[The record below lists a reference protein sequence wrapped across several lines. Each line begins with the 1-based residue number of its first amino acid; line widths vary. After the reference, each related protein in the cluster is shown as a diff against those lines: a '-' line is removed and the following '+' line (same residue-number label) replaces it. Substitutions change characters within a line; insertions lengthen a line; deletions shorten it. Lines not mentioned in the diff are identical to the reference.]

1 VAAPDLNALDW
12 IIRLKVAANG
22 SAIGFSYSVRR
33 SRAVLLSWGEA
44 GSPPPR

>member
-1 VAAPDLNALDW
+1 VAAPDLSALDW

-33 SRAVLLSWGEA
+33 SRVLMLSWGEQTA
-44 GSPPPR
+44 RR